1 MSSNNSYDEDRE
13 KEPVDVFVH
22 EKDLERSPDAVYVN
36 RYKRF
41 GPWMSKLFASG
52 VEARGVERVP
62 EDQRDSKNMWN
73 KYVRTFHVFPLGRV
87 LMFACVNLAS

>member
-1 MSSNNSYDEDRE
+1 M
-13 KEPVDVFVH
+13 DVFVH
-22 EKDLERSPDAVYVN
+22 ENILERSPDAVYVD

-41 GPWMSKLFASG
+41 GPWMSKLFANG

-73 KYVRTFHVFPLGRV
+73 KYVFCSLMTNFTLTFRSV
-87 LMFACVNLAS
+87 C